1 MTKPKRKSW
10 GTSELESLRYQVE
23 QLQDQIRRERRQRVL
38 VEEELAF
45 VRQQQSEQVRRRLNG
60 VAA

>member
-1 MTKPKRKSW
+1 M
-10 GTSELESLRYQVE
+10 ESLRYQVE